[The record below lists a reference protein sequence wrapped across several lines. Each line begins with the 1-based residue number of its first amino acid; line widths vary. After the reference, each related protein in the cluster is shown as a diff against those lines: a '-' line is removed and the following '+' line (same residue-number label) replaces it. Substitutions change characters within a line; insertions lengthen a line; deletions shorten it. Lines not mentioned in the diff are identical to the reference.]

1 MVNPLALSVATQAD
15 ITKYARGALVK
26 ADALNVTPTP
36 LAAVEA
42 AIGLHPSTDLFAA
55 GEELPSKFKSAA
67 ALLRRKVIGALDYRE
82 KVVYLDQDLS
92 NERQRFT
99 HGHEL
104 GHAAL
109 PWQRPVYHADDDNTI
124 SPDTREQLEIEAN
137 AFSAD
142 LLFGVDRF
150 TAMADD
156 FKSGLG
162 APLALNGQFQTSAH
176 AAIRRYAETTR
187 HPIALIT
194 LGRFPNWTG
203 GRLSMKVMQAMQ
215 SASFEE
221 RYGSVAAMVRNTIAV
236 DSQRAVKL
244 AYDTEGPG
252 IRDAVNMVL
261 ETRRGMTTFVAES
274 FNNGHFTFL
283 VLSRR
288 QRFAGRPVTI
298 MQPSARVPT

>member
-1 MVNPLALSVATQAD
+1 VVNPLALSVATQAD

-42 AIGLHPSTDLFAA
+42 AIGLHPATDLFAA
-55 GEELPSKFKSAA
+55 GEALPSKFKSAA
-67 ALLRRKVIGALDYRE
+67 ALLKKVIGALDYRE

-109 PWQRPVYHADDDNTI
+109 PWQKLVYYADDDDTI

-142 LLFGVDRF
+142 LLFGIDRF

-187 HPIALIT
+187 RSSLPTT
-194 LGRFPNWTG
+194 LRVRGFRTRSTWSSRPNG
-203 GRLSMKVMQAMQ
+203 A
-215 SASFEE
+215 
-221 RYGSVAAMVRNTIAV
+221 
-236 DSQRAVKL
+236 
-244 AYDTEGPG
+244 
-252 IRDAVNMVL
+252 
-261 ETRRGMTTFVAES
+261 
-274 FNNGHFTFL
+274 
-283 VLSRR
+283 
-288 QRFAGRPVTI
+288 
-298 MQPSARVPT
+298 